1 MKVAVSAMGKELDS
15 AVDPRFGRAQY
26 LLIVDAESGAIV
38 QVIDNQAAKDVAH
51 GAGINTASLI
61 AQAGAQA
68 VLTGYVG
75 PKAAAV
81 CEKAGIVMVNG
92 AAGTVAEAVQR
103 FVNTDAAGKDAAR
116 PECLP
121 DSAAAQTG
129 SGMGQ
134 GRGMGQGGG
143 MGQGRGLGGGRRQ
156 GQCGC
161 QGRNRQGR

>member
-1 MKVAVSAMGKELDS
+1 MKVAVSATGRELDS
-15 AVDPRFGRAQY
+15 TVDQRFGRAQY
-26 LLIVDAESGAIV
+26 LLIVDTESGAIV
-38 QVIDNQAAKDVAH
+38 QVIDNQEAKDVAH

-68 VLTGYVG
+68 ILTGYVG

-81 CEKAGIVMVNG
+81 CEKAGITMVNG
-92 AAGTVAEAVQR
+92 AAGTVREAVHH
-103 FVNTDAAGKDAAR
+103 FVNQGMAGKDAAR

-121 DSAAAQTG
+121 DSAAAQT
-129 SGMGQ
+129 

-161 QGRNRQGR
+161 QGRNRQG

>member
-1 MKVAVSAMGKELDS
+1 MRVAVSATGKELDCT
-15 AVDPRFGRAQY
+15 VDQRFGRAEY
-26 LLIVDAESGAIV
+26 LLIVDTESNAIV
-38 QVIDNQAAKDVAH
+38 QVIDNQGAKDAQH

-68 VLTGYVG
+68 ILTGYVG

-92 AAGTVAEAVQR
+92 AAGTVAEAVHH

-116 PECLP
+116 PVNRP

-129 SGMGQ
+129 
-134 GRGMGQGGG
+134 RG

-161 QGRNRQGR
+161 QGRNRQG

>member
-1 MKVAVSAMGKELDS
+1 MRVAVSATGKELDCT
-15 AVDPRFGRAQY
+15 VDQRFGRAEY
-26 LLIVDAESGAIV
+26 LLIVDTESNAIV
-38 QVIDNQAAKDVAH
+38 QVIDNQGAKDAQH

-68 VLTGYVG
+68 ILTGYVG

-92 AAGTVAEAVQR
+92 AAGTVAEAVHH

-116 PECLP
+116 LESPP
-121 DSAAAQTG
+121 SSAPAQT
-129 SGMGQ
+129 

-161 QGRNRQGR
+161 QGRNRQG